1 MELTRRRNRRSQAED
16 EATMPAR
23 PCRCPVPV
31 NGSLPARTRQSV
43 LSGNLAEVRA
53 WLAEEGSDVNAA
65 DQLGFPL
72 LYTACATGHREIV
85 RELLRHH
92 DLHLNA
98 RHSGSEKYVV
108 GRDCRDL
115 TPLCVAAF
123 NGHEDCVELLLKAS
137 LPCQIDT
144 SAWPRHSG
152 TAIMSASDN
161 NHWNIVSLIFHHQ
174 RRLSLK
180 ELDHILAR
188 ARANNRLPLVLSIVY
203 ELFSRSVG
211 RREWSQAS
219 SLLKRLREDAGLCV
233 PLAEAVIGRNAGE
246 VRGILREESQQ
257 SVDGV
262 LLAAAVEGSSEDVV
276 EVLLKRVSYAE
287 DTPRHALLLTSLN
300 NNLEIL
306 PALLRQFLGSY
317 KYATLSQAR
326 RIAEEAGFRDAER
339 LLASALEAAARACV
353 DQRDSRTLS
362 PPPWPPHLR
371 SSSQLCLEPLVVAS
385 AAGPLVSADA
395 SCYRTDTSPRG
406 LVLILNYKEFKGKPE
421 LLREGSEL
429 DVSNLQSTFGQMG
442 YATQVHMN
450 LTEDQTMLNV
460 IRFREQDG
468 LRSCGSVVVV
478 VMSHGV
484 ARQTFHTSDM
494 QVFTVDKLLSL
505 FSDRECPRLK
515 GKAKVFLFNFCRGLD
530 VSRMAYQTDAVRTA
544 HNDML
549 CVYSAQEGFVSLRH
563 PVLGTPFIRTWCQVL
578 ANNASN
584 TNLERLLQKFMK
596 QYSETAEGVSVE
608 VQNLNFNKE
617 FWFMPQQKQTPPP

>member
-1 MELTRRRNRRSQAED
+1 M
-16 EATMPAR
+16 
-23 PCRCPVPV
+23 
-31 NGSLPARTRQSV
+31 
-43 LSGNLAEVRA
+43 
-53 WLAEEGSDVNAA
+53 
-65 DQLGFPL
+65 
-72 LYTACATGHREIV
+72 
-85 RELLRHH
+85 
-92 DLHLNA
+92 
-98 RHSGSEKYVV
+98 
-108 GRDCRDL
+108 
-115 TPLCVAAF
+115 
-123 NGHEDCVELLLKAS
+123 
-137 LPCQIDT
+137 
-144 SAWPRHSG
+144 
-152 TAIMSASDN
+152 
-161 NHWNIVSLIFHHQ
+161 
-174 RRLSLK
+174 
-180 ELDHILAR
+180 
-188 ARANNRLPLVLSIVY
+188 
-203 ELFSRSVG
+203 
-211 RREWSQAS
+211 
-219 SLLKRLREDAGLCV
+219 
-233 PLAEAVIGRNAGE
+233 
-246 VRGILREESQQ
+246 
-257 SVDGV
+257 
-262 LLAAAVEGSSEDVV
+262 
-276 EVLLKRVSYAE
+276 
-287 DTPRHALLLTSLN
+287 
-300 NNLEIL
+300 
-306 PALLRQFLGSY
+306 
-317 KYATLSQAR
+317 
-326 RIAEEAGFRDAER
+326 
-339 LLASALEAAARACV
+339 
-353 DQRDSRTLS
+353 
-362 PPPWPPHLR
+362 
-371 SSSQLCLEPLVVAS
+371 AS

-442 YATQVHMN
+442 YATQVHVN

-617 FWFMPQQKQTPPP
+617 FWFMPQQKQTPPPP